1 MRVLTVADIHFPFS
15 EDELKALEIAND
27 ICDVCFLLGD
37 IPCSDLEV
45 VKGIVSLPK
54 IGILGN
60 HDDFDNLDRMGISD
74 AHGRICEVAG
84 IKVAGICGSPR
95 YNNEKRPF
103 LTQGE
108 CSEVVAELLQQ
119 GVCDVLISHSGPYNR
134 KANDAHRGFKAI
146 NRYMRI
152 ARPYYVLHGHD
163 HEEHGATRRFLISV
177 AGRKSTEVICTFRV
191 QVHDLK
197 L

>member
-1 MRVLTVADIHFPFS
+1 MKVLTVADIHYPFS

-37 IPCSDLEV
+37 IPCNDLEV

-54 IGILGN
+54 IGVLGN

-74 AHGRICEVAG
+74 AHG
-84 IKVAGICGSPR
+84 GICGSPR

-103 LTQGE
+103 LTQDE
-108 CSEVVAELLQQ
+108 CFVVVAELLQQ
-119 GVCDVLISHSGPYNR
+119 GACDVLISHSGPYNR

-146 NRYMRI
+146 NRYMRN

-163 HEEHGATRRFLISV
+163 HEEHGATRRFLIPV